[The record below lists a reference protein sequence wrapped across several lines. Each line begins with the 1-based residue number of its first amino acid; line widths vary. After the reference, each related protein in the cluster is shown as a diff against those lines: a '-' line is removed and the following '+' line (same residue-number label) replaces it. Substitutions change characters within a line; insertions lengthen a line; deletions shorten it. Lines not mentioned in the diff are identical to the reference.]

1 MRARAFV
8 RALLCVICPVWGET
22 RLPEILLQNVLRN
35 CVFVRVLAQEDA
47 TAILGIQNI
56 SPYATYASGRLV
68 SVMLRGVYYFVFDLQ
83 HERDRWLVEHA
94 FIPHTVPAQA
104 CSCGHECGSANQ
116 GMLHTED
123 IFAETEKQKT
133 HRGGRTAC
141 RNPCLCT
148 NPVTGSIGSQ
158 GCTMHSLCPKLG
170 NRP

>member
-1 MRARAFV
+1 VCVWMRARAFV

-116 GMLHTED
+116 DG
-123 IFAETEKQKT
+123 
-133 HRGGRTAC
+133 
-141 RNPCLCT
+141 
-148 NPVTGSIGSQ
+148 Q
-158 GCTMHSLCPKLG
+158 GCYTRKTSLQRQKSKKHIEGDVPSVETHVCARIRSPGL
-170 NRP
+170 